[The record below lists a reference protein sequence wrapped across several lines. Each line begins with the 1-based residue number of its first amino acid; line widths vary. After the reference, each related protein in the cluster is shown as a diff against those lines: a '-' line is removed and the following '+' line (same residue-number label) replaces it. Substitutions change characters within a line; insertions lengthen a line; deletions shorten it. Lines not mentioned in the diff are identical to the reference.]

1 MAPTSDNDNDLEL
14 GVSRLL
20 QAGVALAAACMLTGG
35 ILYLARQGREPVT
48 YSKFHS
54 VPLALTSIAG
64 IWHGAR
70 HLDPAALMQF
80 GALVMIATPV
90 LRVAFAIVAFFLER
104 DWLYTGISAV
114 VLLLLLWSLRGT
126 F

>member
-1 MAPTSDNDNDLEL
+1 MKRHTARMALPPPTTRP
-14 GVSRLL
+14 SRNILT
-20 QAGVALAAACMLTGG
+20 VAR
-35 ILYLARQGREPVT
+35 IEPRRRRG
-48 YSKFHS
+48 SF
-54 VPLALTSIAG
+54 ALTSIAG